1 MGISAANVKELR
13 EKTGCGIMDCKKA
26 LAEADGDLEAA
37 ITFLR
42 EKGLASAAKKS
53 GRVTTE
59 GIVYSYI
66 HAGGKVGVL
75 LEVNSETDFVAKTDG
90 FTDLVKGIALHIA
103 AMNPLYIRREEVP
116 AEEVEKERAIFTVQ
130 AKESGKPDHII
141 DKIVDGKV
149 DKFYK
154 EICLLEQPYVKD
166 SDKTIEKLV
175 TDTIAALG
183 ENLSIRRFARFK
195 LGEGL
200 EKAEDN
206 FAEEVASMQ

>member
-1 MGISAANVKELR
+1 MEISAAQVKELR

-26 LAEADGDLEAA
+26 LATSDCDIEKA

-53 GRVTTE
+53 GRATTE
-59 GIVYSYI
+59 GVVYSYI

-90 FTDLVKGIALHIA
+90 FMDLVKGVALHIA

-116 AEEVEKERAIFTVQ
+116 ADLIGKERDIFTNQ

-141 DKIVDGKV
+141 DKIVDGKI
-149 DKFYK
+149 DKYYK

-166 SDKTIEKLV
+166 ADTSIAKLV
-175 TDTIAALG
+175 TDTIAAIG
-183 ENLSIRRFARFK
+183 ENISIRRFARFK
-195 LGEGL
+195 LGDGL

-206 FAEEVASMQ
+206 FAQEVASLQ